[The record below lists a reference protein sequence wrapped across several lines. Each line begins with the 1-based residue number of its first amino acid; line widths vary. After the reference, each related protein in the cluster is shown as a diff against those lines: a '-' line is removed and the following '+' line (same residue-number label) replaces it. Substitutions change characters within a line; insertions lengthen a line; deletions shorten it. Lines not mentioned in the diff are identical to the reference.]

1 MAYQRDNEFRGSV
14 VNRARP
20 ILEIVKT
27 VSGATGKEKVGS
39 RLAPSTTSQD
49 MDMPGTLEQY
59 IHRVE
64 QLDDLDIAFL
74 SLVEPPTS
82 GSKDAEPDGHPIEP
96 LIAMW
101 NPDRSLVLG
110 GGFTLDRAMEAVDQ
124 RYEQRKV
131 VVAFGRQ
138 YTSRSGPHTP
148 VEKKEN
154 YKCV

>member
-1 MAYQRDNEFRGSV
+1 MANQRDDEFGGSV
-14 VNRARP
+14 VNRGRL

-27 VSGATGKEKVGS
+27 FSAAIDNEKVGI
-39 RLAPSTTSQD
+39 RLAPSTIFED
-49 MDMPGTLEQY
+49 MGMPGELEQY
-59 IHRVE
+59 IDRVE

-74 SLVEPPTS
+74 PLVEPPIS
-82 GSKDAEPDGHPIEP
+82 GSKDAEPDSHPIEP

-124 RYEQRKV
+124 RYEQRKG
-131 VVAFGRQ
+131 VVAIGRQ

-148 VEKKEN
+148 VEEKEN